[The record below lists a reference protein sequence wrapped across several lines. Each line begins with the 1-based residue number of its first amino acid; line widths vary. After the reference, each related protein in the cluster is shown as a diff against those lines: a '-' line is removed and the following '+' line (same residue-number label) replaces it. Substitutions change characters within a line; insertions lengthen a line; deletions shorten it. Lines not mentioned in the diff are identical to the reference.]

1 MLPMMVI
8 LTMLMIKINTVI
20 QISLVNQ
27 KYSRSHALALAMNSP
42 YFPGMALRTNDLTN
56 IGYNQMIIGVSAIE
70 ILDGS
75 PPMSMNYSITRPG
88 VQGSEDRMT
97 PPERSKIRVRS
108 TVSMC
113 TQQNVL
119 ADGRPI
125 LPVQSPDRKVYT
137 ASGPYGLGE
146 ASKFELCRSRY
157 NE

>member
-1 MLPMMVI
+1 MAVKSHSHKQQSTRGQSVLELILMLPMMVI

-75 PPMSMNYSITRPG
+75 PPMSM
-88 VQGSEDRMT
+88 
-97 PPERSKIRVRS
+97 
-108 TVSMC
+108 
-113 TQQNVL
+113 
-119 ADGRPI
+119 
-125 LPVQSPDRKVYT
+125 
-137 ASGPYGLGE
+137 
-146 ASKFELCRSRY
+146 
-157 NE
+157 